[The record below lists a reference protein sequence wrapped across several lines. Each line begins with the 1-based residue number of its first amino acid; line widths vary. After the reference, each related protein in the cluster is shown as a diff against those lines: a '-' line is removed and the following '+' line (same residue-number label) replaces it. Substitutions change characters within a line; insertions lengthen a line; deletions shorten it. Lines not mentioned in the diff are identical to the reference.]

1 MDLASLGRL
10 ISERRFAQRLTLAD
24 LAARAR
30 VGRSTLAALESGK
43 LPELGFNK
51 VARICAAAGILL
63 ETRPPLRELPPMH
76 HREFSK
82 PAIKAMIEREDVEAW
97 HGLVRALHKED
108 RGLLASRVRQLVG
121 TLDLKDP
128 KVAAFTALL
137 PPITRRAIYR
147 RAGRD

>member
-10 ISERRFAQRLTLAD
+10 ISERRCAQGLTLAE
-24 LAARAR
+24 LAARAG

-63 ETRPPLRELPPMH
+63 ETRPPLLAGRELT
-76 HREFSK
+76 K
-82 PAIKAMIEREDVEAW
+82 PVIKGMIEREDVDAW
-97 HGLVRALHKED
+97 HGLIRALRKD
-108 RGLLASRVRQLVG
+108 DKGLLASRVRQLVG

-147 RAGRD
+147 RAERD